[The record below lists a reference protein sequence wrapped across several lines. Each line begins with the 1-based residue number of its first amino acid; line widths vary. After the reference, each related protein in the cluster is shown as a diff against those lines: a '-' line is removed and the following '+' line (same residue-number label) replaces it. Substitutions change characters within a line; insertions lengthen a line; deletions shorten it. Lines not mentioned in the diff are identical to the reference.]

1 MQTVCVL
8 PQVDGADVSL
18 NASGSTQHLATVLPQ
33 ALEHHLHGVLQETHS
48 TSVFRWRSDANF
60 RESHAT
66 TAGYITRNRTHE
78 SFFSLKDV
86 FLISAINTE
95 KVYLH
100 HRHVQIKVTEK
111 KFFRL

>member
-18 NASGSTQHLATVLPQ
+18 NASGSTQHLAAVLPQ

-86 FLISAINTE
+86 FFNIC
-95 KVYLH
+95 H
-100 HRHVQIKVTEK
+100 
-111 KFFRL
+111 

>member
-1 MQTVCVL
+1 MHAVCVL

-60 RESHAT
+60 KESHAT
-66 TAGYITRNRTHE
+66 TAGYITRNHTHE

-86 FLISAINTE
+86 FLISAIKRST
-95 KVYLH
+95 
-100 HRHVQIKVTEK
+100 Q
-111 KFFRL
+111 